1 MKININWLKKYF
13 KEVVSWTIFTILLI
27 IGILLLY
34 YFISV
39 RLYSV
44 KGEKFEPKFSI
55 YTIASGSMTPT
66 LNVYDVI
73 INSKVNDINDV
84 KIGDVVTFVS
94 TWQVNSGMIVTH
106 RVVGLKELDNKEI
119 CLITRGDYNTGEDQ
133 SCVRKENL
141 IGVTKAVIPGLGRV
155 QAFLASRAGWL
166 LIIVVPAAIIIFKN
180 VMKVLNLAFNNESE
194 KKVEKKSQK

>member
-1 MKININWLKKYF
+1 MNINAKWLGKYF
-13 KEVVSWTIFTILLI
+13 KEVLSWTLFTILSI

-39 RLYSV
+39 RLYAV
-44 KGEKFEPKFSI
+44 KGDKFEPKFSI
-55 YTIASGSMTPT
+55 YTIASGSMMPT

-73 INSKVNDINDV
+73 VNAKVDDINDV

-119 CLITRGDYNTGEDQ
+119 CLLTRGDYNTGEDQ

-141 IGVTKAVIPGLGRV
+141 IGVTKAVIPGLGKL
-155 QAFLASRAGWL
+155 QAFLATRGGWL
-166 LIIVVPAAIIIFKN
+166 LIIIIPACVMIFKN
-180 VMKVLNLAFNNESE
+180 VKKAIDLAYSGSP
-194 KKVEKKSQK
+194 KKKEFRKSQK

>member
-1 MKININWLKKYF
+1 MNINIKWLGKYF
-13 KEVVSWTIFTILLI
+13 KEVLSWTLFTILLI

-39 RLYSV
+39 RLYAV
-44 KGEKFEPKFSI
+44 KGDRFEPKFSI
-55 YTIASGSMTPT
+55 YTIASGSMVPT

-73 INSKVNDINDV
+73 INSKVDDINDV

-106 RVVGLKELDNKEI
+106 RVVGLKELDNEEI
-119 CLITRGDYNTGEDQ
+119 CLITRGDFNTGEDQ

-141 IGVTKAVIPGLGRV
+141 IGVTKAVIPGLGKL
-155 QAFLASRAGWL
+155 QAFLASRGGWL
-166 LIIVVPAAIIIFKN
+166 LLIIIPATVIIFQN
-180 VMKVLNLAFNNESE
+180 V
-194 KKVEKKSQK
+194 KKIMTMAYEDSSKKKEKSQK

>member
-1 MKININWLKKYF
+1 MNINAKWLGKYF
-13 KEVVSWTIFTILLI
+13 KEVLSWTLFTILSI

-39 RLYSV
+39 RLYAV
-44 KGEKFEPKFSI
+44 KGDKFEPKFSI
-55 YTIASGSMTPT
+55 YTIASGSMMPT

-73 INSKVNDINDV
+73 VNAKVDDINDV
-84 KIGDVVTFVS
+84 KIGDVVTFGS

-119 CLITRGDYNTGEDQ
+119 CLLTRGDYNTGEDQ

-141 IGVTKAVIPGLGRV
+141 IGVTKAVIPGLGKL
-155 QAFLASRAGWL
+155 QAFLATRGGWL
-166 LIIVVPAAIIIFKN
+166 LIIIIPACVMIFKN
-180 VMKVLNLAFNNESE
+180 VKKAIDLAYSGSP
-194 KKVEKKSQK
+194 KKKEFSKSQK